1 MRILKDKDAEFIRRK
16 FEQEL
21 VEDVRLVFFT
31 QGESGLTVPGYEC
44 AFCAETRALL
54 DDLRELSGKLH
65 LEVYDFLLHE
75 DAARTYH
82 VDKIPAIALVG
93 EKDYGIRFY
102 GIPSGYEFATL
113 LEDII
118 DVSRR
123 STRLSPTTIERL
135 SAIDKD
141 VYIQVF
147 VTPT

>member
-1 MRILKDKDAEFIRRK
+1 MRILKPKDAEFIQKK
-16 FEQEL
+16 FAQEL
-21 VEDVRLVFFT
+21 VHDVRLVFFT

-54 DDLRELSGKLH
+54 DDLAELSDKLH

-75 DAARTYH
+75 ERAKAYN

-93 EKDYGIRFY
+93 DKDTGVRFY
-102 GIPSGYEFATL
+102 GIPSGSEFATL

-123 STRLSPTTIERL
+123 STRLSPATVERL
-135 SAIDKD
+135 AAVDRD
-141 VYIQVF
+141 VHIQVF